1 MVSIICCIF
10 VIEKETNIN
19 MEKKI
24 EMVNDLMSKYGLTKK
39 DLFSFCICAV
49 NFLEYYL
56 EEAMC
61 DVMWNCP
68 DRYYNADSD
77 NTKAVAGALNGEKKE
92 EGWTDEEQ
100 FYHYMKEIQSHV
112 EADINN
118 LFHFLSEFDRFEKV
132 YKREVFVPIMLGCP
146 VEDYDDSKFYDK
158 KYLKSIANA
167 DNLTLCKMEDEK
179 RAELANAYKEREATA
194 TAKEVEER
202 KNDEDFSILLA
213 SPINVNLLQ
222 NSFEEYNKKYYPDRD
237 YKVVLLNRPE
247 MMIIQTGGK
256 SIENAKDRII
266 EVVKKSV
273 TIVGRDAQEE
283 LLPIDQVFNVVP
295 MVMKDY
301 KVTHAVIYA

>member
-1 MVSIICCIF
+1 
-10 VIEKETNIN
+10 

-24 EMVNDLMSKYGLTKK
+24 EIVKDLMSKYGLTNK

-49 NFLEYYL
+49 NFLEYYE

-61 DVMWNCP
+61 DVMKNCP
-68 DRYYNADSD
+68 KRYAYADSD
-77 NTKAVAGALNGEKKE
+77 NTKAVAGALNGEKKA

-100 FYHYMKEIQSHV
+100 FFYYMKSIQRV
-112 EADINN
+112 INEDIDN
-118 LFHFLSEFDRFEKV
+118 LSHFLSECDRFEKV
-132 YKREVFVPIMLGCP
+132 YRREIFVPIMLGCP
-146 VEDYDDSKFYDK
+146 VEDYDDSRFYNK
-158 KYLKSIANA
+158 KDLKSIVNAN
-167 DNLTLCKMEDEK
+167 NLTFYKTSVEK
-179 RAELANAYKEREATA
+179 QEEEMRIYREKEAVA
-194 TAKEVEER
+194 VAKEVEER

-213 SPINVNLLQ
+213 SPINVNMLQ
-222 NSFEEYNKKYYPDRD
+222 NSFEEYNKKFYPDKE
-237 YKVVLLNRPE
+237 YKVVRLNRPD

-256 SIENAKDRII
+256 SIEDAKDRII

-273 TIVGRDAQEE
+273 TIVGHDAQEE

>member
-1 MVSIICCIF
+1 MKKE
-10 VIEKETNIN
+10 IEI
-19 MEKKI
+19 
-24 EMVNDLMSKYGLTKK
+24 VNDLMSKYGLTKK

-49 NFLEYYL
+49 NFLEYYV

-61 DVMWNCP
+61 DVMWSCP

-100 FYHYMKEIQSHV
+100 FYHYMEEIQSHV

-118 LFHFLSEFDRFEKV
+118 LSHFLSEFDRFEKV
-132 YKREVFVPIMLGCP
+132 YKREVFVPLMMGCL
-146 VEDYDDSKFYDK
+146 VEDYDDSRFYDR

-179 RAELANAYKEREATA
+179 RTELTNAYKEREAA
-194 TAKEVEER
+194 AVAKEVEER

-256 SIENAKDRII
+256 SVEEVKDRVLETAKRTILFI
-266 EVVKKSV
+266 GHEVQGELIPV
-273 TIVGRDAQEE
+273 EE
-283 LLPIDQVFNVVP
+283 AFKTVP
-295 MVMKDY
+295 KTMEDY
-301 KVTHAVIYA
+301 KVTHVVVYA

>member
-1 MVSIICCIF
+1 
-10 VIEKETNIN
+10 

-24 EMVNDLMSKYGLTKK
+24 EIVKNLMSKYNLTDK

-49 NFLEYYL
+49 NFLEYYE

-61 DVMWNCP
+61 DVMKNCP
-68 DRYYNADSD
+68 KRYAYADSD
-77 NTKAVAGALNGEKKE
+77 NTKAVAGALNGEKKA

-100 FYHYMKEIQSHV
+100 FFYYMKSIQRV
-112 EADINN
+112 INEDIDN
-118 LFHFLSEFDRFEKV
+118 LSHFLSECDRFEKV
-132 YKREVFVPIMLGCP
+132 YRREIFVPIMLGCP
-146 VEDYDDSKFYDK
+146 VEDYDDSRFLDR
-158 KYLKSIANA
+158 KYLKSIVNA
-167 DNLTLCKMEDEK
+167 DNLIFYKASVEKQEEKMRVYREK
-179 RAELANAYKEREATA
+179 EAVA
-194 TAKEVEER
+194 VAKEVEER

-256 SIENAKDRII
+256 SLENAKDRII

>member
-1 MVSIICCIF
+1 
-10 VIEKETNIN
+10 

-24 EMVNDLMSKYGLTKK
+24 EIVKNLMSKYNLTDK

-49 NFLEYYL
+49 NFLEYYE

-61 DVMWNCP
+61 DVMRNCP
-68 DRYYNADSD
+68 ARYSHSDSD
-77 NTKAVAGALNGEKKE
+77 NTKAVAGALNGEKKA

-100 FYHYMKEIQSHV
+100 FFYYMECIQSQV
-112 EADINN
+112 DSNINN
-118 LFHFLSEFDRFEKV
+118 LSQFLYEFDRFEKV
-132 YKREVFVPIMLGCP
+132 YRREIFVPIMLGCP
-146 VEDYDDSKFYDK
+146 VENYDDSRFYDR

-167 DNLTLCKMEDEK
+167 GNLTFYKAENEK
-179 RAELANAYKEREATA
+179 RNAEIRTYNEREAA
-194 TAKEVEER
+194 AVAKDVEER
-202 KNDEDFSILLA
+202 KNDKDFSILLA

-237 YKVVLLNRPE
+237 YKVVPLNRPE

-256 SIENAKDRII
+256 SIENVKDRII

>member
-1 MVSIICCIF
+1 MKKE
-10 VIEKETNIN
+10 IEI
-19 MEKKI
+19 
-24 EMVNDLMSKYGLTKK
+24 VNDLMSKYGLTKK

-49 NFLEYYL
+49 NFLEYYV

-61 DVMWNCP
+61 DVMWSCP
-68 DRYYNADSD
+68 DRYYNAESD

-92 EGWTDEEQ
+92 EDWTDEEQ
-100 FYHYMKEIQSHV
+100 FYHYMEEIQSHV

-118 LFHFLSEFDRFEKV
+118 LSHFLSEFDRFEKV

-146 VEDYDDSKFYDK
+146 VEDYDDSRFYDR

-179 RAELANAYKEREATA
+179 RTELTNAYKEREAA
-194 TAKEVEER
+194 AVAKEVEER

-256 SIENAKDRII
+256 SVEEVKDRVLETAKRTILFI
-266 EVVKKSV
+266 GHEVQGELIPV
-273 TIVGRDAQEE
+273 EE
-283 LLPIDQVFNVVP
+283 AFKTVP
-295 MVMKDY
+295 KTMEDY
-301 KVTHAVIYA
+301 KVTHVVVYA

>member
-1 MVSIICCIF
+1 MKTEVEI
-10 VIEKETNIN
+10 
-19 MEKKI
+19 
-24 EMVNDLMSKYGLTKK
+24 VNDLMSKYGLTKK

-49 NFLEYYL
+49 NFLEYYV

-61 DVMWNCP
+61 DVMWSCP

-100 FYHYMKEIQSHV
+100 FFYYMKSIQRV
-112 EADINN
+112 INEDIDN
-118 LFHFLSEFDRFEKV
+118 LSHFLSECDRFEKV
-132 YKREVFVPIMLGCP
+132 YRREIFVPIMLGCP
-146 VEDYDDSKFYDK
+146 VEDYDDSRFYNK
-158 KYLKSIANA
+158 KDLKSIVNA
-167 DNLTLCKMEDEK
+167 DNLTFYKASVEKQKEKM
-179 RAELANAYKEREATA
+179 RIYKEKEAA
-194 TAKEVEER
+194 AVAKEVEER

-256 SIENAKDRII
+256 SLENAKDRIM
-266 EVVKKSV
+266 E
-273 TIVGRDAQEE
+273 IVNKTVIFVGSEDRGK
-283 LLPIDQVFNVVP
+283 LHPIDQVFNVVP

-301 KVTHAVIYA
+301 GVTHVLAL

>member
-1 MVSIICCIF
+1 MKTEVEI
-10 VIEKETNIN
+10 
-19 MEKKI
+19 
-24 EMVNDLMSKYGLTKK
+24 VNDLMSKYGLTKK

-49 NFLEYYL
+49 NFLEYYV

-61 DVMWNCP
+61 DVMWSCP

-92 EGWTDEEQ
+92 EVWTDEEQ
-100 FYHYMKEIQSHV
+100 FYHYMEEIQSHV

-118 LFHFLSEFDRFEKV
+118 LSHFLSEFDRFEKV

-146 VEDYDDSKFYDK
+146 VEDYDDSRFYDR

-179 RAELANAYKEREATA
+179 RAELTNAYKEREAA
-194 TAKEVEER
+194 AVAKEVEER

-256 SIENAKDRII
+256 SLENAKDRII

>member
-1 MVSIICCIF
+1 MKTE
-10 VIEKETNIN
+10 IEIVK
-19 MEKKI
+19 
-24 EMVNDLMSKYGLTKK
+24 DLMSKYGLTKK

-61 DVMWNCP
+61 DVMWSCP

-100 FYHYMKEIQSHV
+100 FFFYMKEIQSHV

-118 LFHFLSEFDRFEKV
+118 LSHFLSEFDRFEKV
-132 YKREVFVPIMLGCP
+132 YRRDIFVPLMLGCP
-146 VEDYDDSKFYDK
+146 VEDYDDSRFYNK
-158 KYLKSIANA
+158 KDLKSIVNA
-167 DNLTLCKMEDEK
+167 DNLTFYKAENEK
-179 RAELANAYKEREATA
+179 READIRAYEEEEAA
-194 TAKEVEER
+194 AVAKEVEDR

-237 YKVVLLNRPE
+237 YKVVPLSNPQL
-247 MMIIQTGGK
+247 MIIQTGGK
-256 SIENAKDRII
+256 SLENAKDRII
-266 EVVKKSV
+266 EIVKKSV
-273 TIVGRDAQEE
+273 TVVGREAQGD
-283 LLPIDQVFNVVP
+283 LHPIDQVFNVVP
-295 MVMKDY
+295 RVMKDY
-301 KVTHAVIYA
+301 DVTHALTYL

>member
-1 MVSIICCIF
+1 MKTENEIV
-10 VIEKETNIN
+10 K
-19 MEKKI
+19 
-24 EMVNDLMSKYGLTKK
+24 DLMSKYGLTNK

-49 NFLEYYL
+49 NFLEYYV

-61 DVMWNCP
+61 DVMWSCP

-92 EGWTDEEQ
+92 EVWTDEEQ
-100 FYHYMKEIQSHV
+100 FYHYMEEIQSHV

-118 LFHFLSEFDRFEKV
+118 LSHFLSEFDRFEKV

-146 VEDYDDSKFYDK
+146 VEDYDDSRFYDR

-179 RAELANAYKEREATA
+179 RAELTNAYKEREAA
-194 TAKEVEER
+194 AVAKEVEER

-256 SIENAKDRII
+256 SLENAKDRII

>member
-1 MVSIICCIF
+1 MKKE
-10 VIEKETNIN
+10 IET
-19 MEKKI
+19 
-24 EMVNDLMSKYGLTKK
+24 VNDLMSKYGLTKK

-49 NFLEYYL
+49 NFLEYYV

-61 DVMWNCP
+61 DVMWSCP

-100 FYHYMKEIQSHV
+100 FYHYMEEIQSHV

-118 LFHFLSEFDRFEKV
+118 LSHFLSEFDRFEKV

-146 VEDYDDSKFYDK
+146 VEDYDDSRFYDK

-222 NSFEEYNKKYYPDRD
+222 NFFEEYNKKYYPGRD
-237 YKVVLLNRPE
+237 YKIVPLNRPE

-256 SIENAKDRII
+256 SLENAKDRII

>member
-1 MVSIICCIF
+1 MKKE
-10 VIEKETNIN
+10 IEI
-19 MEKKI
+19 
-24 EMVNDLMSKYGLTKK
+24 VNDLMSKYGLTKK

-61 DVMWNCP
+61 DVMWSCP
-68 DRYYNADSD
+68 HKYYNADSD

-100 FYHYMKEIQSHV
+100 FFFYMKEIQSHV
-112 EADINN
+112 EADINDLSN
-118 LFHFLSEFDRFEKV
+118 FLFDFERFDKV
-132 YKREVFVPIMLGCP
+132 YRREIFVPIMLGCP
-146 VEDYDDSKFYDK
+146 VEDYDDSRFHDS

-167 DNLTLCKMEDEK
+167 DNLTLHKAVVEKEEEDL
-179 RAELANAYKEREATA
+179 RIYKEKEAAA

-266 EVVKKSV
+266 EVFKKSV